1 MKIVNI
7 LNLFTIFFPIFYL
20 SMKKYFRFI
29 VFGIIVFLVIGFVLL
44 QSNFLA
50 ENKNKSKEK
59 NTPPNKNKETF
70 VRAIIIKSNNLNN
83 RLRVTGTIA
92 ANEEVNIT
100 SEISGMITQINF
112 QEGTNVA
119 KGALLVKIN
128 DADLKAQFE
137 KLTYREELFVKREFR
152 QKKLL
157 EKGGVSQDEYDTG
170 LAELNA
176 LKAEKR
182 ELEAKIAKTQVL
194 APFSGTIGLRQISQG
209 AYINAGTSI
218 TKLVN
223 IDKLKV
229 EFSVPE
235 KYITKLKNG
244 QKCIIIFGDNE
255 TKYDASIYAIEPKL
269 NLNTRTMTAKAWI
282 NSATN
287 DLKPGAFV
295 KVEIIWDNF
304 EKAIEIPTYALIPD
318 IDAPK
323 VYQYKNGKAISKI
336 VKTGIRSSESV
347 QIEEGVLEND
357 TIIISGIMNLRPNI
371 AVKLLE
377 VK

>member
-1 MKIVNI
+1 
-7 LNLFTIFFPIFYL
+7 
-20 SMKKYFRFI
+20 MKKNFRFI
-29 VFGIIVFLVIGFVLL
+29 IFGIIVLL
-44 QSNFLA
+44 TIFFILFQSNFFA
-50 ENKNKSKEK
+50 EDKNKSASK
-59 NTPPNKNKETF
+59 NNTANKNKETF
-70 VRAIIIKSNNLNN
+70 VRAMIIKSNALNN
-83 RLRVTGTIA
+83 RLRVTGTIV
-92 ANEEVNIT
+92 ANEEVMIT
-100 SEISGMITQINF
+100 SEINGMITQINF
-112 QEGTNVA
+112 QEGTNVS
-119 KGALLVKIN
+119 KGMLLVKIN

-137 KLTYREELFVKREFR
+137 KLTFREELLAKKEFR

-176 LKAEKR
+176 IKAEKR

-209 AYINAGTSI
+209 AYINAGTPI

-223 IDKLKV
+223 IDRLKV

-235 KYITKLKNG
+235 KYITKLKLG
-244 QKCIIIFGDNE
+244 QKCIINFGE
-255 TKYDASIYAIEPKL
+255 TENKYEANIYAIEPKL

-282 NSATN
+282 SKST
-287 DLKPGAFV
+287 DELKPGAFV
-295 KVEIIWDNF
+295 KVEIIWDSF
-304 EKAIEIPTYALIPD
+304 DKAMEIPTYALIPD

-323 VYQYKNGKAISKI
+323 VYQYKNGKAVSKI
-336 VKTGIRSSESV
+336 VKTGIRSSEMV
-347 QIEEGVLEND
+347 QIEEGIMEND
-357 TIIISGIMNLRPNI
+357 TIITSGIMNLRPNI

>member
-1 MKIVNI
+1 
-7 LNLFTIFFPIFYL
+7 
-20 SMKKYFRFI
+20 MKKYFRFI
-29 VFGIIVFLVIGFVLL
+29 IIGIIATITIIFILF
-44 QSNFLA
+44 QSDFFGN
-50 ENKNKSKEK
+50 NKNKSLAKSESSA
-59 NTPPNKNKETF
+59 KNKETF
-70 VRAIIIKSNNLNN
+70 VRAMIIKSNALNN
-83 RLRVTGTIA
+83 RLRVTGTIV
-92 ANEEVNIT
+92 ANEEVTIT

-119 KGALLVKIN
+119 KGTLLVKIN

-137 KLTYREELFVKREFR
+137 KLTYREDLFAKKEFR

-176 LKAEKR
+176 IKAEKR
-182 ELEAKIAKTQVL
+182 ELEAKIAKTQVV
-194 APFSGTIGLRQISQG
+194 APFSGMIGLRQISQG

-218 TKLVN
+218 AKLVN

-235 KYITKLKNG
+235 KYITKLKLG
-244 QKCIIIFGDNE
+244 QKCIINFGENE
-255 TKYDASIYAIEPKL
+255 NKYEANIYAIEPKL
-269 NLNTRTMTAKAWI
+269 NLNTRTLTAKAWI
-282 NSATN
+282 NKTTN
-287 DLKPGAFV
+287 ELKPGAFV
-295 KVEIIWDNF
+295 KVEIIWDSF
-304 EKAIEIPTYALIPD
+304 DKAMEIPTYALIPD

-323 VYQYKNGKAISKI
+323 VYQYKNGKAVRKVVKI
-336 VKTGIRSSESV
+336 GIRGSEMV
-347 QIEEGVLEND
+347 QIEEGISEND
-357 TIIISGIMNLRPNI
+357 TIITSGIMNLRPDI

>member
-1 MKIVNI
+1 
-7 LNLFTIFFPIFYL
+7 
-20 SMKKYFRFI
+20 MKKYFRIIIFAVIFI
-29 VFGIIVFLVIGFVLL
+29 LIIGFIGF
-44 QSNFLA
+44 QSNFFGG
-50 ENKNKSKEK
+50 NKSISTEK
-59 NTPPNKNKETF
+59 NATPNKNKETF
-70 VRAIIIKSNNLNN
+70 VRAIIIKHNSLDN
-83 RLRVTGTIA
+83 RLRVTGSII
-92 ANEEVNIT
+92 ANEEVTIT

-119 KGALLVKIN
+119 KGAMLVKIN

-137 KLTYREELFVKREFR
+137 KLTFREELFIKREFR

-218 TKLVN
+218 AKLVN
-223 IDKLKV
+223 TDKLKV

-235 KYITKLKNG
+235 KYIMKLKNG
-244 QKCIIIFGDNE
+244 QKCIIKFGENE
-255 TKYDASIYAIEPKL
+255 TKYEANIYAIEPKL
-269 NLNTRTMTAKAWI
+269 NINTRTLTAKAWL

-295 KVEIIWDNF
+295 KVEIIWDTF

-323 VYQYKNGKAISKI
+323 IYQYKNGKAVNKI
-336 VKTGIRSSESV
+336 VKIGIRSAETV
-347 QIEEGVLEND
+347 QIEEGIAEND

-371 AVKLLE
+371 PVKLLE